1 MLLQQEGIRKRNI
14 IIYSVKD
21 IHRSGNFSR
30 GGGGSCKNGRL
41 LGNWRGLNFNIS
53 MSWYTIKNPLVII
66 NCRIGSALAYEC
78 TFSSVSQKSLLCN
91 ILIRIGNI
99 NSSSMHHFLLKTW
112 SSGIW
117 PFTRAFVVS
126 TKIFPYNCDVN
137 SALHS
142 YNPGTGHYFLM
153 PYLAHCNWP
162 SLFRIFSLKK
172 KIKTIFIRT
181 KRDFVA
187 KDQKYRIELEVCL

>member
-1 MLLQQEGIRKRNI
+1 
-14 IIYSVKD
+14 
-21 IHRSGNFSR
+21 
-30 GGGGSCKNGRL
+30 
-41 LGNWRGLNFNIS
+41 
-53 MSWYTIKNPLVII
+53 MSWYTIKKPLVII

-78 TFSSVSQKSLLCN
+78 TFSFVSQKSLLCN

-142 YNPGTGHYFLM
+142 YNPGTGQCFSM
-153 PYLAHCNWP
+153 PYLAVIV
-162 SLFRIFSLKK
+162 SFFSFKK
-172 KIKTIFIRT
+172 PLTIFIRT
-181 KRDFVA
+181 KCDFVV
-187 KDQKYRIELEVCL
+187 KDQKYRIELEVCLNLQKASVSLSKQLKIILI

>member
-1 MLLQQEGIRKRNI
+1 
-14 IIYSVKD
+14 
-21 IHRSGNFSR
+21 
-30 GGGGSCKNGRL
+30 
-41 LGNWRGLNFNIS
+41 

-78 TFSSVSQKSLLCN
+78 TFSFVSQKSLLCN

-137 SALHS
+137 STLHS
-142 YNPGTGHYFLM
+142 YNPGTGHYFFM
-153 PYLAHCNWP
+153 PYLAHCSWP

-172 KIKTIFIRT
+172 KILNYFYPNKAWLCCQRPKISNRAWSVFITTKDLRLFIKTAQNIFLSSVY
-181 KRDFVA
+181 FL
-187 KDQKYRIELEVCL
+187 YSLRIVLNTNLVHHEYQVTFIT